1 MIFFPMLQYKKQGVE
16 AEIITPVRVEQ
27 LPATFVSGLM
37 LLCYFRAT
45 ESKDV
50 IIFSG
55 TMGDYVQLRREY
67 MLKSLR
73 KTDVLPNPFEQFDIW
88 FKEAVNAKLPDPNA
102 ITLATSTFEGR
113 PSARVVLMKHYDS
126 DGIAFFTNYESRK
139 ARNLLQNPYAA
150 MVFFWPELERQVR
163 IEGKVSRV
171 SEQQSDRYFQTRPE
185 GSKIGAWASPQSSV
199 IPNRRYLEQLHADFM
214 EEFQGTTIKR
224 PPNWGGY
231 ILQPALFE
239 FWQGRENRLHDRIQ
253 YSLVNEK
260 WLIERLAP

>member
-150 MVFFWPELERQVR
+150 MVFFWPEL
-163 IEGKVSRV
+163 
-171 SEQQSDRYFQTRPE
+171 
-185 GSKIGAWASPQSSV
+185 
-199 IPNRRYLEQLHADFM
+199 
-214 EEFQGTTIKR
+214 
-224 PPNWGGY
+224 
-231 ILQPALFE
+231 
-239 FWQGRENRLHDRIQ
+239 
-253 YSLVNEK
+253 
-260 WLIERLAP
+260 